1 MSVIRTFEEHK
12 LRGVHSLDGCWKLKP
27 LDDSGRVFTAMVPG
41 VWERIPA
48 LARYRGKA
56 EYTRTVTLDEAG
68 NVLLRFGGAS
78 HTARV
83 FWDDEQV
90 AKHYSAYTAFE
101 TVIEKAEAGEHTL
114 RVEVDNAYSEE
125 STLHV
130 PNDYQTYGGLN
141 RPVEMQMLGSC
152 YIQRMAFT
160 CEETGEGAYTAR
172 VRVYVKAIAAA
183 QGMQIAASV
192 AGASAAAEVPAL
204 AAGEEACVVLELN
217 VTNVQ
222 KWDIHQGNLYDL
234 CVQLVKDA
242 QPVDDLIDRV
252 GFRTVKVEG
261 EKILLNGRPVF
272 LKGFNRHEDHGQFG
286 CAISVDAMMDDLYL
300 MLDMGVNSIRT
311 SHYPNDPRFLDLCD
325 ELGMLVWE
333 EHHARAL
340 SDEIMRKPLFAEQC
354 RVCNEEM
361 IAQHINHPCI
371 YVWGLLNEC
380 ESETEFGRSVYE
392 TQINQLR
399 QLDPSRP
406 ITFASCRHFKDIC
419 LDLVDIVSFNIY
431 PQWYMPVSTDD
442 WTKREI
448 EWMETVGA
456 KNKPI
461 IFSEFGAG
469 AVAGFHDPFTRAKW
483 SEERQADILEEQL
496 GSLLSNPRVTGT
508 YIWQFCDV
516 NVSEENSWVMRRPK
530 GQNNKGVVDL
540 YRRPKLSYNTVKAA
554 YTAKADTIEE

>member
-1 MSVIRTFEEHK
+1 
-12 LRGVHSLDGCWKLKP
+12 
-27 LDDSGRVFTAMVPG
+27 
-41 VWERIPA
+41 
-48 LARYRGKA
+48 
-56 EYTRTVTLDEAG
+56 
-68 NVLLRFGGAS
+68 
-78 HTARV
+78 
-83 FWDDEQV
+83 
-90 AKHYSAYTAFE
+90 
-101 TVIEKAEAGEHTL
+101 
-114 RVEVDNAYSEE
+114 
-125 STLHV
+125 
-130 PNDYQTYGGLN
+130 
-141 RPVEMQMLGSC
+141 
-152 YIQRMAFT
+152 
-160 CEETGEGAYTAR
+160 

-183 QGMQIAASV
+183 QGLQIAASV

-204 AAGEEACVVLELN
+204 ASGEETCVALELN
-217 VTNVQ
+217 VENVQ

-234 CVQLVKDA
+234 CVQLVKDG
-242 QPVDDLIDRV
+242 QLVDDLIDRV

-340 SDEIMRKPLFAEQC
+340 SGEIMRKPLFAEQC

-406 ITFASCRHFKDIC
+406 ITFASCRHFKDVC